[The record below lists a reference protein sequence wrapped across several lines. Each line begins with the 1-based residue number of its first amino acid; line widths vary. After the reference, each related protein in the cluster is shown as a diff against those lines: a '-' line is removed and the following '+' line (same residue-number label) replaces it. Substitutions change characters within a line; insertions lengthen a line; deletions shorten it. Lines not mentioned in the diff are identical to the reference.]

1 MLSESH
7 IDETKATSKE
17 RLARINLLSKGIT
30 PLCIQQVAGYT
41 PVIIS
46 FDGQLLELTH
56 PSAQLESSP
65 RIFCAHRSFT
75 DGLIRAAQL
84 VVSHSEIRIKL
95 DGSLKKRDS
104 CRKVAALATEGVG
117 LQCLEGWR
125 RRLFERRVVLLEGAQ
140 RLSKFPSHFRSGLPK
155 RVENMALVIRL
166 RFGAGQQVPISTA
179 HSLENQN
186 VSSANQC
193 NRTVQ
198 CCCAARPLTNFARD
212 FRREPRICRPFHHPQ
227 RLTDSFLWHEAQEG
241 RLVQL
246 DRKAFSERPVE
257 YCIT

>member
-140 RLSKFPSHFRSGLPK
+140 RLSKFPPHSRSDLSE
-155 RVENMALVIRL
+155 RIQNAAFVVRL
-166 RFGAGQQVPISTA
+166 RFCARQQVHISTV
-179 HSLENQN
+179 HSLENQI
-186 VSSANQC
+186 VSGADQC

-198 CCCAARPLTNFARD
+198 RCCTARPLTNFARD
-212 FRREPRICRPFHHPQ
+212 FRRESRICRSFHPSQ
-227 RLTDSFLWHEAQEG
+227 RLMDSFL
-241 RLVQL
+241 
-246 DRKAFSERPVE
+246 
-257 YCIT
+257 